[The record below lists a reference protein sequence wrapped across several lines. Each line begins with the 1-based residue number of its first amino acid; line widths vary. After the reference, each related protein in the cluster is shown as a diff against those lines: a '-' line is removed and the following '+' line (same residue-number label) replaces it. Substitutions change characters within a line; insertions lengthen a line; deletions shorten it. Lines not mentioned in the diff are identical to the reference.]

1 MHIPYIE
8 LKGISKSYHQDGSN
22 QIALKD
28 INVKIDKGDYIS
40 IVGRSGSGKSTLLN
54 ILGLLDKPSAGHYL
68 LHGNSIDN
76 LSANEIADLRKSVIG
91 FVFQSF
97 NLLKNFSIL
106 ENVALPAIY
115 AGLSRSE
122 ATKRALDVLSLVN
135 MQDFSKRYPAQLSGG
150 QQQRCAIARALIN
163 RPSLL
168 LADEPTGNLDSENAD
183 NIVELLEALNAQEE
197 VTLVMVTHELQ
208 LASRSR
214 KKIVVQDGVAH
225 SH

>member
-1 MHIPYIE
+1 MHTPYVE

-68 LHGNSIDN
+68 LLGNSIDN

-122 ATKRALDVLSLVN
+122 AAKRALDVLSLVN

-183 NIVELLEALNAQEE
+183 SIVELLEALNTQEG